1 MAERVC
7 VVMPTYNELE
17 NLHPTVGGIFACRP
31 SVEILIVDDGSP
43 DGTGEEAD
51 RMAAEDPRIH
61 VLHRAEKNQPIWPAL
76 RGRWSVASTWFARWT
91 WTARTGLRI
100 FRNYW
105 KRSRWRGR
113 AMTLLRNRA
122 TGNRLIAIV
131 GLRPVPYRIW

>member
-61 VLHRAEKNQPIWPAL
+61 VLHRAGKNGLGPAYL
-76 RGRWSVASTWFARWT
+76 AGFAWALERGFDVVCEMDMDGSHRPQD
-91 WTARTGLRI
+91 LPC
-100 FRNYW
+100 
-105 KRSRWRGR
+105 
-113 AMTLLRNRA
+113 LLYTSPSPRDCS
-122 TGNRLIAIV
+122 
-131 GLRPVPYRIW
+131 